1 MGDLLSS
8 GIKTAT
14 QTDTVCSAFKM
25 FKMRVYVP
33 VIVTSVFRAVP
44 FSNIL
49 EVISPL
55 HISVHQVLALLALS
69 NISKQYDEC

>member
-14 QTDTVCSAFKM
+14 QTDTVCPAFKM

-44 FSNIL
+44 LSNIL